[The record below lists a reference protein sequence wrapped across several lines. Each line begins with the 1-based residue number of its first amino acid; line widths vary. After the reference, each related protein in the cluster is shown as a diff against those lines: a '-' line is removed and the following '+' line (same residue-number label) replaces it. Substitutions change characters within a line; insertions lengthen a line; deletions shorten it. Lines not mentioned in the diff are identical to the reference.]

1 MISLNILHI
10 DMDAFFAAI
19 EQRDHPE
26 WRGKPVIVG
35 APPHER
41 GVVST
46 ASYEARVYGVHSAM
60 PSREAYRRCPHG
72 IFVSGNHHHYSEVSQ
87 QVMAILQSISP
98 KLEQVSVDE
107 AFLDLSGVL
116 GREGKAVETAEEI
129 RGRIRNEL
137 HLTASVGIAPNMFL
151 AKLASDLHKPDGLTV
166 VPESPAEIASFL
178 APLPVGRIW
187 GVGTKTNEILAKFNL
202 RTIGDVQQAST
213 DFLTRILGSY
223 GPRLHDLSFGIDC
236 RAVQSEAP
244 PEKSMSQEY
253 TFKEDCLDYA
263 TVRAK
268 LLEQCELVAARLRRH
283 EHLATCAVLKL
294 RFQDFR
300 TITRQMP
307 VKPAANSDRI
317 LRDYALR
324 LLQDTGLVSHP
335 RPIRLVGFGA
345 SALIP
350 VCQETPP
357 MHQPSLFEDEN
368 RQQDLQEETRRR
380 DNAIDRAVDELR
392 QRFGHTS
399 IHRG

>member
-1 MISLNILHI
+1 
-10 DMDAFFAAI
+10 MDAFFAAV

-60 PSREAYRRCPHG
+60 PSREAYQRCPHA
-72 IFVSGNHHHYSEVSQ
+72 IFVSGNHHHYSEVSR
-87 QVMAILQSISP
+87 QVMAILHSFSP

-107 AFLDLSGVL
+107 AFLDLTGVL
-116 GREGKAVETAEEI
+116 GRDGHAVETAEEI
-129 RGRIRNEL
+129 RTRIRNEI
-137 HLTASVGIAPNMFL
+137 HLTASIGIAPNMFL
-151 AKLASDLHKPDGLTV
+151 AKLASDLNKPDGLTV
-166 VPESPAEIASFL
+166 VPESPEAITAFL

-187 GVGTKTNEILAKFNL
+187 GVGAKTNEILAKYNL

-213 DFLTRILGSY
+213 DFLGRILGSY
-223 GPRLHDLSFGIDC
+223 GPRLHDLAFGLDD
-236 RAVQSEAP
+236 RQVQTEAP

-253 TFKEDCLDYA
+253 TFKEDCLDFA
-263 TVRAK
+263 MVRAK

-283 EHLATCAVLKL
+283 GVLAGCAVLKL

-307 VKPAANSDRI
+307 VKPTTNSDRI
-317 LRDYALR
+317 LRDYALQ
-324 LLQDTGLVSHP
+324 LLQGTGLAEHP

-345 SALIP
+345 SALTDIRQDAP
-350 VCQETPP
+350 SLR
-357 MHQPSLFEDEN
+357 QPSLFEEEN
-368 RQQDLQEETRRR
+368 RQEEQHRATNRK
-380 DNAIDRAVDELR
+380 DNAIDCAVDALR
-392 QRFGHTS
+392 QRFGRDS